1 MQGEAVS
8 QVTYEGSRVYG
19 PNGVELGH
27 IDAQGL
33 VRLGGAVTF
42 KIVRNAIYSMHGQ
55 HLGTLSGGIGLT
67 SRGQF
72 ILAVEGLRPWD

>member
-1 MQGEAVS
+1 MS

-19 PNGVELGH
+19 SNGVELGH

-33 VRLGGAVTF
+33 VRLGDTVTF

-55 HLGTLSGGIGLT
+55 HLGTLAGGIGLT
-67 SRGQF
+67 DRGQF
-72 ILAVEGLRPWD
+72 ILAVEGIRAWD